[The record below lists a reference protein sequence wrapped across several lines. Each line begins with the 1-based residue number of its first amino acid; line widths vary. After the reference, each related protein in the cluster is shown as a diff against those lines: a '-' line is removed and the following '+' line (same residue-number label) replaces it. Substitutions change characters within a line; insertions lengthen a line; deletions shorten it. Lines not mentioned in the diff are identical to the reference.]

1 MSQHNDQDIIPEP
14 SEQHEK
20 TEDAASRQDSD
31 EDQDMADDNNKRQ
44 SSDLSR
50 TKSNVSIAEQM
61 SPMNE
66 FLFVS
71 VVCLSQ
77 FMTQAALG
85 QTLSILH
92 VIGDSFGLTN
102 PGDLSWLIAGYSLTV
117 GTFILVA
124 GRFGDMFG
132 YKRML
137 LLGYCWFSFWSMVA
151 GLSVYSNHVLFV
163 FARVLQGIGPAF
175 CLTNGLALLGAA
187 YAPGPRKDMVFALFG
202 ATAPGGSMVGAAFA
216 GLFSLAWW

>member
-1 MSQHNDQDIIPEP
+1 MDIENGRGQSPNHQQSP
-14 SEQHEK
+14 LPCNEQHEEVEERK
-20 TEDAASRQDSD
+20 LQQDTD
-31 EDQDMADDNNKRQ
+31 DTDHEVDDNRSQ
-44 SSDLSR
+44 SSDLNR
-50 TKSNVSIAEQM
+50 TKSNASIAEQM
-61 SPMNE
+61 SPMKE

-85 QTLSILH
+85 QTLGILH

-124 GRFGDMFG
+124 GRFGDLFG

-137 LLGYCWFSFWSMVA
+137 LLGFCWFSFWSMVA

-175 CLTNGLALLGAA
+175 CVTNGLALLGAT
-187 YAPGPRKDMVFALFG
+187 YSPGPRKDMVFALFG
-202 ATAPGGSMVGAAFA
+202 ATAPGGS
-216 GLFSLAWW
+216 W

>member
-1 MSQHNDQDIIPEP
+1 MDVEEGRSTDTPDDTPPASTVSQKSSNN
-14 SEQHEK
+14 
-20 TEDAASRQDSD
+20 
-31 EDQDMADDNNKRQ
+31 NNKEEQEIASLGEDNTIQDRTPCDDKDHH
-44 SSDLSR
+44 DLDR

-61 SPMNE
+61 SSMRE
-66 FLFVS
+66 FMFVA
-71 VVCLSQ
+71 VVCLAQ

-92 VIGDSFGLTN
+92 IIGDSFGLSN

-137 LLGYCWFSFWSMVA
+137 IIGFSWFSLWSMIA

-187 YAPGPRKDMVFALFG
+187 YSPGPRKDMVFALFG
-202 ATAPGGSMVGAAFA
+202 STAPGGSM
-216 GLFSLAWW
+216 